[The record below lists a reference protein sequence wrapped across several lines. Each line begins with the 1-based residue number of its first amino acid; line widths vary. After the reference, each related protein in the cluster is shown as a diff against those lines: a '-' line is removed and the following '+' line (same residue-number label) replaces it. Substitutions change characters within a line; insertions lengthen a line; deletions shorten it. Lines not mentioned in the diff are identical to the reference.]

1 MLRHVLTLC
10 LTIELATSVVAQSP
24 LPTATVAPSDT
35 RTTLEALDPVDLRQA
50 IPLIKES
57 YFDPSALNET
67 ELNRALLGGLLDSLG
82 RSVMLLPARDLTPTP
97 PPAAFYREIIANH
110 IGYLRLGDLSR
121 EQLQEMDSTLRGFA
135 GKKIDAVILDLRG
148 SAETNDYG
156 MAAEFATRF
165 VEKGRPLFA
174 LRGSGGKEIRAFRAE
189 QDPIYHGLLILLVD
203 EETVGATET
212 LAASL
217 HSFDRA
223 ILIGQKTAGRPLSYV
238 DRPLPSGRILR
249 IAMAQAM
256 LPNRPT
262 QSSKS
267 VVPDL
272 PVTQSIAEKH
282 QIFQQGLT
290 KSMAAFVL
298 ETDRPHLNEA
308 ALLAGTNPEID
319 AAQAGKRP
327 RGGESPA
334 LHDAVLQRAVDVVT
348 SIGVYEKQP
357 SSSPPPP

>member
-1 MLRHVLTLC
+1 MLRHVLTLS
-10 LTIELATSVVAQSP
+10 LTIPFATFVVAQSP
-24 LPTATVAPSDT
+24 SPTGTVTPTASPTTIDSLDT
-35 RTTLEALDPVDLRQA
+35 VDLRQA

-57 YFDPSALNET
+57 YFDPAALSEN
-67 ELNRALLGGLLDSLG
+67 ELNRALLAGLLTRLG
-82 RSVMLLPARDLTPTP
+82 RSVMLLPARDSTPAP
-97 PPAAFYREIIANH
+97 PPAAFYREIIADH

-121 EQLQEMDSTLRGFA
+121 EQLGEMESTLRGFA

-148 SAETNDYG
+148 CAETNDFA
-156 MAAEFATRF
+156 MAAEFASRF
-165 VEKGRPLFA
+165 VEKGHHLFA

-189 QDPIYHGLLILLVD
+189 QDPIYRGLLILLVD

-223 ILIGQKTAGRPLSYV
+223 ILIGQQTAGRPLNYV
-238 DRPLPSGRILR
+238 DRPLPSGHILR
-249 IAMAQAM
+249 IAVAQAV
-256 LPNRPT
+256 LPNQPS

-272 PVTQSIAEKH
+272 PVTQSIPDKH
-282 QIFQQGLT
+282 QIFQQALT
-290 KSMAAFVL
+290 KSMSAFVF
-298 ETDRPHLNEA
+298 ESDRPHLNEA
-308 ALLAGTNPEID
+308 ALLNGTNPEID

-327 RGGESPA
+327 RAGESPA
-334 LHDAVLQRAVDVVT
+334 LHDADLQRAVDVVT

-357 SSSPPPP
+357 TSSPSP